1 MIYGYMNARSVLRF
15 VNAMDLVKLAGSLRH
30 FEGVTRKRAIGPLVK
45 WFHDDA
51 VDANFGEDAAI
62 IDRGEESLLISA
74 DGIWSRLMD
83 ADPEWAGYCSIL
95 VNVHDIVAM
104 GGTPLAMVDVFS
116 ANSTDVCNRVLAGM
130 SEAMHKFG
138 VPIVGGHVHPDTTYN
153 ALDVAIVGTVKSDSI
168 IYSCKAG
175 EGQDVIAAV
184 DLDGR
189 VHPSCSLCWDTTTMK
204 HPEKLR
210 QQLLTMKQIGEGHL
224 ATAGKDISNPG
235 MLGTLGML
243 LEVSQVGAIVDL
255 DRIPIPDAVDMDLW
269 LKMYPGMGFV
279 LSANPAATPEI
290 LRVFEGASMTAAKI
304 GTVTTTRRLEITQ
317 NTKSAVVFDFDSQTI
332 MGLERISCR

>member
-1 MIYGYMNARSVLRF
+1 MNSRSVLRF
-15 VNAMDLVKLAGSLRH
+15 VNKMDLEELARSLRH

-45 WFHDDA
+45 WFYDDA
-51 VDANFGEDAAI
+51 VAANFGEDAAI
-62 IDRGEESLLISA
+62 IDRGEEALLIAA
-74 DGIWSRLMD
+74 DGIWSRLME

-116 ANSTDVCNRVLAGM
+116 ASSTEVCNRVLAGM
-130 SEAMHKFG
+130 SEATHKFG
-138 VPIVGGHVHPDTTYN
+138 VPIVGGHVHPDTTYD

-168 IYSCKAG
+168 IYSCTA
-175 EGQDVIAAV
+175 EDGQDIIAAV

-204 HPEKLR
+204 HPETLH
-210 QQLLTMKQIGEGHL
+210 QQLQTMKLIGERHL

-235 MLGTLGML
+235 MLGTLGMM
-243 LEVSQVGAIVDL
+243 LEVSQVGGMVDL
-255 DRIPIPDAVDMDLW
+255 ERIPIPEAVDMDLW

-279 LSANPAATPEI
+279 LSADPAATPEI
-290 LRVFEGASMTAAKI
+290 LHIFEGADMTAAKI
-304 GTVTTTRRLEITQ
+304 GATTATRRLEITQ
-317 NTKSAVVFDFDSQTI
+317 NTESAVVFDFDHHTI
-332 MGLERISCR
+332 MGLESVSCR

>member
-1 MIYGYMNARSVLRF
+1 MIYGYMTSRTVLRF
-15 VNAMDLVKLAGSLRH
+15 VNTMDLVELARSLRH
-30 FEGVTRKRAIGPLVK
+30 FEGITRKRAIGPLVK

-51 VDANFGEDAAI
+51 TAANFGEDAAI
-62 IDRGEESLLISA
+62 IDRGEEALLISA

-95 VNVHDIVAM
+95 VNLHDIVAM

-116 ANSTDVCNRVLAGM
+116 ASSTEVCNRVLAGM
-130 SEAMHKFG
+130 SEAIHKFG
-138 VPIVGGHVHPDTTYN
+138 VPVVGGHVHPDTTYN
-153 ALDVAIVGTVKSDSI
+153 ALDVAIVGTVKSDAI
-168 IYSCKAG
+168 IYSCKAVNA
-175 EGQDVIAAV
+175 QDIITAV

-204 HPEKLR
+204 RPETLR
-210 QQLLTMKQIGEGHL
+210 RQLQTMKHIGERHL

-243 LEVSQVGAIVDL
+243 LEVSQVGGVVNL
-255 DRIPIPDAVDMDLW
+255 ERIPIPDGVDMDLW

-279 LSANPAATPEI
+279 LSADSAATPEI
-290 LRVFEGASMTAAKI
+290 LHIFEDADMTAAKI
-304 GTVTTTRRLEITQ
+304 GEITATRRLEITQ
-317 NTKSAVVFDFDSQTI
+317 NTKSAVVFDFDRQTI
-332 MGLERISCR
+332 MGLESVSCR

>member
-1 MIYGYMNARSVLRF
+1 MNPRSVLRF
-15 VNAMDLVKLAGSLRH
+15 VNKMDLVELARSLRH

-62 IDRGEESLLISA
+62 IDRGEEALLISA
-74 DGIWSRLMD
+74 DGIWSRLME

-116 ANSTDVCNRVLAGM
+116 ASSTEVCNRVLAGM
-130 SEAMHKFG
+130 SEATHKFG

-168 IYSCKAG
+168 IYSCKAADG
-175 EGQDVIAAV
+175 DDIIAAV

-204 HPEKLR
+204 HPETLR
-210 QQLLTMKQIGEGHL
+210 QQMQTMKHIGERHL

-243 LEVSQVGAIVDL
+243 LEVSQVGGIVDL
-255 DRIPIPDAVDMDLW
+255 ERIPIPDGVDVDLW

-279 LSANPAATPEI
+279 LTANPTATPEI
-290 LRVFEGASMTAAKI
+290 LRVFEDADMAAANIGAITTA
-304 GTVTTTRRLEITQ
+304 RRLEITQ
-317 NTKSAVVFDFDSQTI
+317 NTKSAVVFDFDRHTI
-332 MGLERISCR
+332 MGLESVSCR